1 MYQKGWSTL
10 LDHINKD
17 AALKQ
22 RVWTQL
28 GMKRGL
34 PPPPL
39 VLNHLENLPDEMV
52 GEILLY
58 VFDGVGL
65 DERITIRA
73 MRARDISVRMQKMID
88 LYILRPVK
96 ELSIAYRDTVTEED
110 LLLLFPN
117 LETLRL
123 YHDTGITDAGLR
135 SLTRLKTLDLTGNE
149 TITDQGLS
157 TLSSLEALILN
168 GNKRIT
174 DNGISQLPQLKKL
187 DLTENSVVKGYY
199 LWDLTQLETLVLKGN
214 SVAGIHLIGIT
225 PTLKC
230 LNLDDNK
237 VPDLG
242 VVVRNMTNLEEL
254 SLFNNET
261 INDNHLAS
269 MTQLKALII
278 PMDNLITLA
287 SLSAL
292 SPQLTYLD
300 LWANDRMTNEW
311 LDLFRYTD
319 TLIILS
325 TFHAD
330 EFNLENLRFITVDV
344 TYMDKPVM
352 RRLLKEEG
360 IVLRYYE

>member
-1 MYQKGWSTL
+1 MLKCYQCDGVALFEEKGASRLFCQPDHHVMYQKGWSTL

-17 AALKQ
+17 PALKQ
-22 RVWTQL
+22 HVWTQL

-34 PPPPL
+34 SSSPI
-39 VLNHLENLPDEMV
+39 ENLPDDMM

-65 DERITIRA
+65 NDSITAKA

-96 ELSIAYRDTVTEED
+96 ELSIAHRDTVTEED

-123 YHDTGITDAGLR
+123 YNDAGITDAGLR
-135 SLTRLKTLDLTGNE
+135 SLRRLKTLDLTANE

-157 TLSSLEALILN
+157 TLSSLETLILN
-168 GNKRIT
+168 GNERIT

-187 DLTENSVVKGYY
+187 DLTENSIVKGYY
-199 LWDLTQLETLVLKGN
+199 LRVLTKLETLVLKG
-214 SVAGIHLIGIT
+214 SLVLGIHLIGIT

-237 VPDLG
+237 DPNLG
-242 VVVRNMTNLEEL
+242 NVIRTMTNLEEL

-261 INDNHLAS
+261 INDNHLVS

-287 SLSAL
+287 GLSAL
-292 SPQLTYLD
+292 SP
-300 LWANDRMTNEW
+300 
-311 LDLFRYTD
+311 
-319 TLIILS
+319 
-325 TFHAD
+325 
-330 EFNLENLRFITVDV
+330 
-344 TYMDKPVM
+344 
-352 RRLLKEEG
+352 
-360 IVLRYYE
+360 